1 MRVTPYMLLQF
12 IKIKLGKNL
21 LAKKCTVGRQ
31 NARNR
36 CIDVPK
42 TGKRVFS
49 EKVLPNSGH
58 PTEGFRRNR
67 HIDVPKTGKRVF
79 PKKVLPNLAHPT
91 EGFRRNRHIDVPKTG
106 KRVFP
111 KKVLPNLAH
120 PTIH

>member
-21 LAKKCTVGRQ
+21 LAKKCTIGRQ

-36 CIDVPK
+36 RADVPIL
-42 TGKRVFS
+42 GKRVFS

-58 PTEGFRRNR
+58 PTEGLHRNR
-67 HIDVPKTGKRVF
+67 HIDVPKTVKRVF
-79 PKKVLPNLAHPT
+79 S
-91 EGFRRNRHIDVPKTG
+91 E
-106 KRVFP
+106 
-111 KKVLPNLAH
+111 KVLPNLAH